1 MNTDNRLPD
10 GTSAGVAKSC
20 FIGSAMTCSICG
32 LDVDAER
39 AVFISAFQ
47 KPEVCIKCSTETHNT
62 VYFEYGH
69 KTAGTAVVVGS
80 DPEQQRLARNCYLRR
95 R

>member
-1 MNTDNRLPD
+1 
-10 GTSAGVAKSC
+10 
-20 FIGSAMTCSICG
+20 MTCSICG
-32 LDVDAER
+32 SDIAEER
-39 AVFISAFQ
+39 AIYISQFQ
-47 KPEVCIKCSTETHNT
+47 KPEVCIKCSSEAHNI
-62 VYFEYGH
+62 VFFEYGH

>member
-1 MNTDNRLPD
+1 
-10 GTSAGVAKSC
+10 
-20 FIGSAMTCSICG
+20 MTCSICG
-32 LDVDAER
+32 SDIPEER
-39 AVFISAFQ
+39 AVFISAFH
-47 KPEVCIKCSTETHNT
+47 KPECCTKCSTERSKT
-62 VYFEYGH
+62 VFFEYGH

>member
-1 MNTDNRLPD
+1 
-10 GTSAGVAKSC
+10 
-20 FIGSAMTCSICG
+20 MTCSICG
-32 LDVDAER
+32 DQVDAER
-39 AVFISAFQ
+39 AVYISAFQ
-47 KPEVCIKCSTETHNT
+47 KPEVCIRCSTEKHNT
-62 VYFEYGH
+62 VFFSYDH

>member
-1 MNTDNRLPD
+1 M
-10 GTSAGVAKSC
+10 K
-20 FIGSAMTCSICG
+20 CSVCLQDIPE
-32 LDVDAER
+32 ER
-39 AVFISAFQ
+39 AVYISQFQ
-47 KPEVCIKCSTETHNT
+47 KPEVCIKCSTEAHNLVFT
-62 VYFEYGH
+62 EYSH